1 MKSENEINLI
11 IDIGSGSVG
20 TAIIS
25 ISPDIN
31 IVPKILYTNR
41 KEIKYYGGLNSRRFL
56 FSMITALEGAL
67 SDIQKDFILKSKNIK
82 INNIHCFFSSLWH
95 VSQMRVLKSESG
107 KEIKITKSIID
118 KMIED
123 GEKKFESYQT
133 KNGETNFSADNVQI
147 IEKKIMQIKLNG
159 YETSDPY
166 HKEAKT
172 VEMNFFISSVSQNI
186 VRIFEESLFRFF
198 NDTKIYYHTFVNS
211 VFTTL
216 RDLNSSLDDY
226 IFLDISGE
234 ITEVTVVKN
243 GVLFDS
249 VSFPF
254 GKNTMIRRLSETLET
269 SKEEALSRVSLYKS
283 DNIVEFSK
291 NKISKEIDIVMDEWH
306 RLLDLSIKKLL
317 SSIALPQVV
326 FFMSDDDI
334 KTLIKDFIKL
344 YKFDDIDTFG
354 KLVEI
359 QFIENEAFNR
369 HVTYQ
374 SDVFKDQFLSLEA
387 VFLNKIKNL

>member
-1 MKSENEINLI
+1 MRSERETNLI
-11 IDIGSGSVG
+11 IDIGSGSVA
-20 TAIIS
+20 TAVVS
-25 ISPDIN
+25 ISTDIN
-31 IVPKILYTNR
+31 LAPQILYISR

-56 FSMITALEGAL
+56 FSMITALEGSL
-67 SDIQKDFILKSKNIK
+67 SDIQKDFISKGKNIK

-95 VSQMRVLKSESG
+95 ISQMRVLKSESI
-107 KEIKITKSIID
+107 KEIKITKSIIN

-123 GEKKFESYQT
+123 GEKNFELCQT
-133 KNGETNFSADNVQI
+133 KDNKTDFSKNDIQI

-159 YETSDPY
+159 YETADPY
-166 HKEAKT
+166 HKIAKT
-172 VEMNFFISSVSQNI
+172 IEMDFFISSVSKNI
-186 VRIFEESLFRFF
+186 IKIFEDSLFRFF

-216 RDLNSSLDDY
+216 RDLNSSIDDY

-234 ITEVTVVKN
+234 ITEVAIVKN

-249 VSFPF
+249 VSFPL
-254 GKNTMIRRLSETLET
+254 GKNTMVRKLSETLET
-269 SKEEALSRVSLYKS
+269 NKEEALSRISLYKS
-283 DNIVEFSK
+283 DNLVEFSK
-291 NKISKEIDIVMDEWH
+291 SKISKAIDDTMRDWH
-306 RLLDLSIKKLL
+306 QLLDLSIKKLL
-317 SSIALPQVV
+317 SNIALPQVV

-334 KTLIKDFIKL
+334 KTLIGDFIKL

-359 QFIENEAFNR
+359 KFIENEVFDK
-369 HVTYQ
+369 HIVYQ
-374 SDVFKDQFLSLEA
+374 DNISRDQFLSLET